1 MKHRLPDAKKIVLIY
16 SLAGLMW
23 VLLLTGFVVLFEE
36 ATTRRVLLEVGKT
49 GTFVLLTSI
58 LLYYLLT
65 GYSRQI
71 GNTVEGLASRQKQF
85 VSLYKEMPQP
95 IWIYSENGHALFMN
109 GAASA
114 ISGKE
119 NPVIQEP
126 MRQALNDVKNDAA
139 NTPRQA
145 GTNYIQKGV
154 QKLTSAEGT
163 QLYLDLIIRK
173 IKYFDK
179 SAWLMIGVDV
189 TKLIQAE
196 RDKRQIHNELVYY
209 KKALDRSAL
218 LSITDV
224 NGIIL
229 DVNTKFCE
237 VSKYSREEL
246 IGNGYRKLNSGYH
259 APGFFRNMY
268 EKIEQGEV
276 WRNEICNRASD
287 GHLFWVDTSVIPV
300 LDESSQ
306 VHRYMAISYL
316 ITDRKAAEIKSER
329 VHEELMRFMYK
340 ASHNLRGPVAT
351 ISGLLNIAR
360 IEVRDSKLMG
370 YLNMLS
376 ERTKHLEYT
385 LSELIDITKVRQEEL
400 VFKNISFRTVLK
412 SVLSNFTAEIEK
424 FGVKVVQKICGC
436 DGFNSDEKLVRGLL
450 YYLIDNAIKFRSN
463 LEPSIE
469 ISVHEKPNGVLIT
482 IADNGPGI
490 DENIR
495 SRIYEM
501 YFRGNEK
508 STGSGLGLYIVSSIV
523 ERLNGYISLK
533 SSKGGGAA
541 FVIFLPD
548 ALYIAK
554 LKKEE
559 GTTTYLMDKR
569 MPDISEG

>member
-1 MKHRLPDAKKIVLIY
+1 MKHRLPDPKKIVLIY
-16 SLAGLMW
+16 LLAGLVW
-23 VLLLTGFVVLFEE
+23 TLLLTGVIVLFEE
-36 ATTRRVLLEVGKT
+36 ATTRRVLLEVVKT
-49 GTFVLLTSI
+49 GSFVLLTSV
-58 LLYYLLT
+58 LLYYLLI

-71 GNTVEGLASRQKQF
+71 GNTVEGLTTRQKQF
-85 VSLYKEMPQP
+85 ISLYEKIPQP
-95 IWIYSENGHALFMN
+95 IWIYSENGRSLFMN
-109 GAASA
+109 EAASI

-119 NPVIQEP
+119 NAVVQEP
-126 MRQALNDVKNDAA
+126 LRQLLADVKN
-139 NTPRQA
+139 NA
-145 GTNYIQKGV
+145 GNSPHQSETDYIQKGV
-154 QKLTSAEGT
+154 QKLASAEGKPV
-163 QLYLDLIIRK
+163 YLDLIIRK

-179 SAWLMIGVDV
+179 PAWLMIAVDV

-196 RDKRQIHNELVYY
+196 RDKRQIHNELIYY

-259 APGFFRNMY
+259 APGFFRSMY

-300 LDESSQ
+300 LDESNQ

-360 IEVRDSKLMG
+360 IEARDSKLMG

-400 VFKNISFRTVLK
+400 VFKNIPFQAVIK
-412 SVLSNFTAEIEK
+412 SVLSNFSTEIDK
-424 FGVKVVQKICGC
+424 FGVKVEQKICGSE
-436 DGFNSDEKLVRGLL
+436 GFNSDEKLIRGLL

-463 LEPSIE
+463 LEPCIQ
-469 ISVHEKPNGVLIT
+469 ISVQEKPNGVLIT

-559 GTTTYLMDKR
+559 GATTYLMDKS
-569 MPDISEG
+569 MSDISEG